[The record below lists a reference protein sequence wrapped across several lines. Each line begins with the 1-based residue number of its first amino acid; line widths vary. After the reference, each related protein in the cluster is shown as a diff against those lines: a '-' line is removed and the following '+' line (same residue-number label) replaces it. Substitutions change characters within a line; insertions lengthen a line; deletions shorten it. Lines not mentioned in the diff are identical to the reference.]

1 MHTARPPQVNF
12 SALLMP
18 NGKAKVSSGA
28 GWDVDKCL
36 VIAAIIVVVA
46 AQSPRLLCVE
56 AREGDLAAVREW

>member
-1 MHTARPPQVNF
+1 
-12 SALLMP
+12 MP